1 MFRLNAVDIIYA
13 AMPIYVYLNPNITGY
28 LLSPILEYQY
38 SLEGANDTKDYAAID
53 IGTVFVNCIC

>member
-1 MFRLNAVDIIYA
+1 
-13 AMPIYVYLNPNITGY
+13 MPIYVYLNPNITGY

-53 IGTVFVNCIC
+53 IGTVLYLSAISLLSTNIP

>member
-1 MFRLNAVDIIYA
+1 
-13 AMPIYVYLNPNITGY
+13 MPIYVYLNPNITGY